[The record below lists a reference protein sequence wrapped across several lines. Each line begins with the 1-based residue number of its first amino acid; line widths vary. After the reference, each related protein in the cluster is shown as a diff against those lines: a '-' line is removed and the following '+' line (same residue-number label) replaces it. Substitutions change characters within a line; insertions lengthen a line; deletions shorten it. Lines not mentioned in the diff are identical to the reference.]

1 MLRSTHDYYTFI
13 HGPRFSGL
21 RCFERVAPYCVFSA
35 SNRTI
40 DGQARLRFGP
50 CSRMKRKRSASAVKL
65 FSRDP
70 QFRGVNRMESSAAK
84 PQPTAGGLMITAEQ
98 TYLRTELEQR
108 RERLHVALHSPG
120 ADTSLSQLLMAVDD
134 ALRRFDQGTF
144 GLCETCHE
152 TVEPERLLADP
163 LVRFCLDHLTSAEQR
178 ALESDLSLAANIQ
191 RALLPNPGL
200 APRGWDVRFHYQ
212 PAGMVSGDYCDLVET
227 AQGLLFMLGDVSGKG
242 VAASMLMSHLH
253 ATFRSLA
260 EAGLP
265 LDRMVEDANR
275 IFCESTLA
283 GQFATLV
290 VGRAAHDG
298 SVEFVSAGHLPV
310 LHIHGDG
317 ATPKDS
323 TGVPLGMFCN
333 ARFPLHR
340 LALAHG
346 DTLFLYTDGLTEA
359 RNRAGA
365 EYGLHRVRTL
375 VAQKTGIESAGL
387 ISQCLEDLL
396 IFGEGLKQSD
406 DLTLLAVRRAE

>member
-1 MLRSTHDYYTFI
+1 
-13 HGPRFSGL
+13 
-21 RCFERVAPYCVFSA
+21 
-35 SNRTI
+35 
-40 DGQARLRFGP
+40 
-50 CSRMKRKRSASAVKL
+50 
-65 FSRDP
+65 
-70 QFRGVNRMESSAAK
+70 MESSATR
-84 PQPTAGGLMITAEQ
+84 QQHEAGGRMATAEQ

-108 RERLHVALHSPG
+108 RERLHEALHSPA
-120 ADTSLSQLLMAVDD
+120 ADASLSQLLAAVDT
-134 ALRRFDQGTF
+134 ALSRINRGTF

-152 TVEPERLLADP
+152 TIEAERLLADP

-178 ALESDLSLAANIQ
+178 ALESDLSLAARIQ
-191 RALLPNPGL
+191 RALLPKAGL
-200 APRGWDVRFHYQ
+200 APAGWDVRFHYQ
-212 PAGMVSGDYCDLVET
+212 PAGMVSGDYCDLFET
-227 AQGLLFMLGDVSGKG
+227 DGGLLFMLGDVSGKG

-333 ARFPLHR
+333 TRFPVHQLK
-340 LALAHG
+340 LAQR

-365 EYGLHRVRTL
+365 EYGLNRIRTL
-375 VAQKTGIESAGL
+375 AARHIETKPAEL
-387 ISQCLEDLL
+387 ISECLKDML
-396 IFGEGLKQSD
+396 IFGEGLKQTD
-406 DLTLLAVRRAE
+406 DLTLLALRRAD